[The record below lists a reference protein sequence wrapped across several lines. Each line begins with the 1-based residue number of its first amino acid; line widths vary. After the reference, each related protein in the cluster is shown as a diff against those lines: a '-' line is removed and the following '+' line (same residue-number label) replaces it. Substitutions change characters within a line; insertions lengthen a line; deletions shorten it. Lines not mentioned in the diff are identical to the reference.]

1 MDNIRVRFAPSPTGY
16 LHIGGLRTALYD
28 YLFAKQRNGSYIL
41 RIEDTDRTRLVD
53 DATKKLVE
61 VLVRLGIKHDEGPQ
75 FDGEGVLY
83 QVGDYGPYIQSKNVE
98 AYAEAAQK
106 LVDSG
111 HAYHCFCSKERLDK
125 VRTALQA
132 SGETPRY
139 DGFCRN
145 ISREEAEKRIEKGEP
160 YVIRLRLPEDTD
172 ITFNDGIRGEVTFNT
187 RDLDDQVLIKQ
198 DGFPT
203 YHLAVVVDDH
213 HMEVSHVIRGEEWV
227 SSTPKHIALYEA
239 FGWQKPEY
247 IHLPLILNE
256 QKRKL
261 SKRHDDVSVEGF
273 LEEGYLEEALINYVS
288 MLGWSPGEEDEIMSM
303 DELLERFDFSKLS
316 HSGAVFSIEKMKW
329 VNAQHIRRLE
339 INDLTNRAI
348 PYMLKSGLI
357 NDDDVKNRIAWV
369 RRMVASLADRVETL
383 SEIPKKASVFFG
395 EELLIENE
403 EAAEVLKEAD
413 ALAVI
418 EALIS
423 EVRSLGEIDPEKPK
437 AVLKSVQ
444 NATGFK
450 GKTLFM
456 TARVALS
463 GQTHGV
469 DLGDLIAILGKELA
483 LKRLEQAAEL
493 AKKGE
498 SL

>member
-1 MDNIRVRFAPSPTGY
+1 MDDNIRVRFAPSPTGY

-28 YLFAKQRNGSYIL
+28 YLFAKQRNGTYIL
-41 RIEDTDRTRLVD
+41 RIEDTDRTRLVE
-53 DATKKLVE
+53 DATKKLVD

-83 QVGDYGPYIQSKNVE
+83 QLGDHGPYIQSKNVE

-106 LVDSG
+106 LIDSG

-125 VRTALQA
+125 VREALQE

-145 ISREEAEKRIEKGEP
+145 ISREEAEKRIEKGEA
-160 YVIRLRLPEDTD
+160 YVVRLRLPEDTD

-187 RDLDDQVLIKQ
+187 QDLDDQVLIKQ

-213 HMEVSHVIRGEEWV
+213 NMEITHVIRGEEWV
-227 SSTPKHIALYEA
+227 SSTPKHIALYDA
-239 FGWQKPEY
+239 FGWEKPQY

-273 LEEGYLEEALINYVS
+273 LDEGFLEEALINYVS

-303 DELLERFDFSKLS
+303 EELLERFDFTKLS
-316 HSGAVFSIEKMKW
+316 HSGAVFSLDKMRW

-348 PYMLKSGLI
+348 PYLLQSELI
-357 NDDDVKNRIAWV
+357 TNEDVKNRMPWV
-369 RRMVASLADRVETL
+369 RRIVSSLTERVETL
-383 SEIPKKASVFFG
+383 ADFPKKAGVFFG
-395 EELLIENE
+395 DALVMEND
-403 EAAEVLKEAD
+403 EALEVLKEAD
-413 ALAVI
+413 ALPVI
-418 EALIS
+418 EAIIAEIS
-423 EVRSLGEIDPEKPK
+423 ALSEIDPEKPK
-437 AVLKSVQ
+437 AALKSVQ

-469 DLGDLIAILGKELA
+469 DLGDLIAILGRDLA
-483 LKRLEQAAEL
+483 LKRLEQAREL

-498 SL
+498 